1 MSAKR
6 LLGIKIP
13 HRILITD
20 SMITG
25 IFDSSVKGI
34 RW

>member
-6 LLGIKIP
+6 LLEIKIT
-13 HRILITD
+13 HCILITD

>member
-6 LLGIKIP
+6 LLEIKIP

-25 IFDSSVKGI
+25 IIDSSVKGI

>member
-1 MSAKR
+1 
-6 LLGIKIP
+6 LEIKIP
-13 HRILITD
+13 HRILISD

>member
-6 LLGIKIP
+6 LLEIKIP

-25 IFDSSVKGI
+25 IFDRSVKGI